1 MKVCGGER
9 MQAKNVNKQKEE
21 IKDSTLIIALSSLD
35 GCFLSQSLTRCHQY
49 GEVHCAGEQAD

>member
-1 MKVCGGER
+1 
-9 MQAKNVNKQKEE
+9 MQAENVNKQKED
-21 IKDSTLIIALSSLD
+21 IKDSSTLIIALSSLD

>member
-1 MKVCGGER
+1 
-9 MQAKNVNKQKEE
+9 MQAKNVNKQKED
-21 IKDSTLIIALSSLD
+21 IKDSSTLIIALSSLD